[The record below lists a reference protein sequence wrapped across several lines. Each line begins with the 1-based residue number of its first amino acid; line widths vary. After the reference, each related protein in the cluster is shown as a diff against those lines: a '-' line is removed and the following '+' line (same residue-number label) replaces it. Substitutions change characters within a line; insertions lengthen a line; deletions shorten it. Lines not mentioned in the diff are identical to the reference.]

1 MATPDFLRQFSK
13 AQDANEALDLI
24 SETASKIHT
33 SSSAKPPALIQP
45 DVRNL
50 ISHCIGVD
58 RIDLGL
64 SIFKAMSR
72 TSSVMVAPGG
82 GIRSWPAADV
92 ETVQAV
98 VLGLC
103 QQLRVSDAM
112 DVMEG
117 IQNQGL
123 PSSDEIP
130 FGHVVD
136 CPLSPGDPLTV
147 VRPEE
152 GAKPVNCSVTR
163 YPFEVFSGTVRSIS
177 SDALNKSDNIFLVFG
192 RFTGIWKA
200 PTVQAV
206 HEMVVVA
213 PDGNGRTFR
222 FGTESTDVPCSEGER
237 ISVVCAPSQS
247 ASGGM
252 FGSGPPGK
260 KPGEPL
266 AISNHNS
273 SSLVNLLPAPAS
285 QQASGIPGWL
295 LPAAVLFA
303 GTDAASW
310 FVDPALPLLI
320 AAGTASVVGTAVA
333 GMWLVFIECIP

>member
-1 MATPDFLRQFSK
+1 MAKPEFLRQFSK
-13 AQDANEALDLI
+13 ARDASEALDII
-24 SETASKIHT
+24 SETASKVTLT
-33 SSSAKPPALIQP
+33 SSDQHPILSQS
-45 DVRNL
+45 DVREL
-50 ISHCIGVD
+50 ISHCLEVD
-58 RIDLGL
+58 RVDLGL
-64 SIFKAMSR
+64 SILKAMSR
-72 TSSVMVAPGG
+72 TTCGVAASGK
-82 GIRSWPAADV
+82 GISSWPAADV

-103 QQLRVSDAM
+103 QQVRVSDAM

-117 IQNQGL
+117 IQQQGL
-123 PSSDEIP
+123 PSSNEVP

-163 YPFEVFSGTVRSIS
+163 YQFEVFSGTVSKIS
-177 SDALNKSDNIFLVFG
+177 SDALNKSDNIFLALG
-192 RFTGIWKA
+192 RFTGIWKT
-200 PTVQAV
+200 PIMQAV
-206 HEMVVVA
+206 HEMVVLA
-213 PDGNGRTFR
+213 PNGSGRTFR
-222 FGTESTDVPCSEGER
+222 FGTESADLPCSEGER

-266 AISNHNS
+266 AISNHKS
-273 SSLVNLLPAPAS
+273 RSLVNLLPAPAS
-285 QQASGIPGWL
+285 LEASGIPGWVV
-295 LPAAVLFA
+295 PAAVLFA

-310 FVDPALPLLI
+310 FMDPGLPLLI
-320 AAGTASVVGTAVA
+320 AAGTASVAGAAVA
-333 GMWLVFIECIP
+333 GLC